1 MFERRLEQLRD
12 WWESHYGS
20 DLFENADEWINSLSN
35 VELLEALSWFDKENS
50 DER

>member
-1 MFERRLEQLRD
+1 MFERRLEQLRE
-12 WWESHYGS
+12 WWECHGG
-20 DLFENADEWINSLSN
+20 DLFESADEWINSMSN